1 MATHGQTTDDLLSKL
16 AEDIETDEQME
27 GLGRSLGFKH
37 AAISRYTET
46 NRLEGRVTCKGTR
59 DILFDWRQTVE
70 PADQHPRLKQAL
82 IDAHLVMLA
91 ETHLEGASSTPDI
104 FGKKISESLTVG
116 RCREKLRHKYLDKL
130 CKIQLKPWDKS
141 DYAEL
146 KDLHTVVTM
155 MRKDSSGRDTK
166 KKEELEGSVDK
177 IFSTKVNGR
186 LPSRI
191 LISAPAGVG
200 KTTAVAKIAY
210 DWAQEK
216 KESALEQLP
225 LLFAVKFRN
234 TSHRTS
240 IGEAIKT
247 QLLSDVQDLSPD
259 GIESFIR
266 ENEEIC
272 HIILDGLDEYA
283 GISSLNNIVSVIRC
297 DEFPQCRVLVT
308 TRPHLESYFNQNDLP
323 RVYTKM
329 WIEGFSMES
338 SKEYIDRFFKL
349 NLSDEKGEQL
359 KEYLNDQP
367 LIDELAKTPLFCLM
381 ICHLWSE
388 DQLGS
393 NVSTQTDLF
402 DSVNKFLMHHANARS
417 GLTFTHKNL
426 KGIINEVGR
435 VALYGLLDDAKKLIF
450 TPQDFRRVPH
460 ILDKACDL
468 GIVSK
473 TTVPITN
480 LPQSD
485 ETTSTQIEFY
495 HKLAQEHSAGKFIAS
510 ETWRILF
517 RLRVS
522 KLDRI
527 LWKINSNIG
536 DYEQL
541 IRFAAGTD
549 RHLGIRIM
557 EALLANENLE
567 ENERYRIL
575 LDCSSESKDNGG
587 DMSSLVQRC
596 VTAQSIILKSP
607 TIYTVVGLRNLPKQ
621 LQREVRT
628 MRFMDS
634 VLTNDTT
641 TRLWSCLRSFNSL
654 NHLYISDSS
663 LSFPSSSIELSSVTK
678 LSAEKVTSR
687 CYKGLISSLPGLVNI
702 DITMDDAEGDIFQIT
717 AGLQQTGGQR
727 LERIILRRFPLSLP
741 TRSVIRPGL
750 LFEKHTDGMKIIKL
764 DGSGEKNEE
773 GCLELLESLAY
784 LASLTY
790 LQLKFLDGWSFNFK
804 TTFGIEVSMGCVEV
818 SKKYCFT
825 NKLRLFDK

>member
-27 GLGRSLGFKH
+27 SLGRSLGFKH
-37 AAISRYTET
+37 AALSRYTET

-59 DILFDWRQTVE
+59 DMLFDWRQTVE

-91 ETHLEGASSTPDI
+91 ETHLEGASRTPDI

-116 RCREKLRHKYLDKL
+116 QCREKLRHRYLDKL

-141 DYAEL
+141 NYAEL

-155 MRKDSSGRDTK
+155 MMKDSIGRDTQ
-166 KKEELEGSVDK
+166 KKEELEGYVDK

-210 DWAQEK
+210 DWAEEK
-216 KESALEQLP
+216 KESALEHLP
-225 LLFAVKFRN
+225 LLFVVKFRN
-234 TSHRTS
+234 TSHRTT
-240 IGEAIKT
+240 IGEAIKF
-247 QLLSDVQDLSPD
+247 QLLSDVDDLTPK

-266 ENEEIC
+266 RNQGIC

-283 GISSLNNIVSVIRC
+283 GISSTSNIISVIRC
-297 DEFPQCRVLVT
+297 EEFPESRILVT
-308 TRPHLESYFNQNDLP
+308 TRPHLESYFNQDDLP

-338 SKEYIDRFFKL
+338 SREYIDRFFT
-349 NLSDEKGEQL
+349 LSSIDEKGGKL

-367 LIDELAKTPLFCLM
+367 LIDELVKTPLFCLM

-393 NVSTQTDLF
+393 GVSTQTDLF

-426 KGIINEVGR
+426 EGIVNEIGR

-450 TPQDFRRVPH
+450 TPQDFRRVPG

-527 LWKINSNIG
+527 LRKINSNIG

-557 EALLANENLE
+557 ETLLANENLE

-575 LDCSSESKDNGG
+575 LDCSSESTDSGG

-607 TIYTVVGLRNLPKQ
+607 TIYTVVGLQNLPKR

-628 MRFMDS
+628 MRFMES
-634 VLTNDTT
+634 VLTADV
-641 TRLWSCLRSFNSL
+641 TRRMWSCLKLFPSL
-654 NHLYISDSS
+654 NTINITDSS
-663 LSFPSSSIELSSVTK
+663 LSFPSSLPKLSSFTH
-678 LSAEKVTSR
+678 LSGERMTPSS
-687 CYKGLISSLPGLVNI
+687 YKSVLSSLPNARELNVSIAIEDTSNTFEI
-702 DITMDDAEGDIFQIT
+702 TTDTKRMEQIVYRQHDINTINVT
-717 AGLQQTGGQR
+717 LQQCVSQSLGEVNLGLKSGG
-727 LERIILRRFPLSLP
+727 LA
-741 TRSVIRPGL
+741 L
-750 LFEKHTDGMKIIKL
+750 LFGEQSRNQHL
-764 DGSGEKNEE
+764 LSVSGDMGRYGETLVDLFVKTTQ
-773 GCLELLESLAY
+773 
-784 LASLTY
+784 LTY
-790 LQLKFLDGWSFNFK
+790 LNSP
-804 TTFGIEVSMGCVEV
+804 
-818 SKKYCFT
+818 
-825 NKLRLFDK
+825 

>member
-1 MATHGQTTDDLLSKL
+1 MAIHGGTTDNLLSKL
-16 AEDIETDEQME
+16 AEEIETGEQME
-27 GLGRSLGFKH
+27 TLGRSLGFKT
-37 AAISRYTET
+37 AAIKRYTET
-46 NRLEGRVTCKGTR
+46 NRLEGRVTCRGTR
-59 DILFDWRQTVE
+59 DMLFDWRQRVE
-70 PADQHPRLKQAL
+70 PSDQHPRLKQAL
-82 IDAHLVMLA
+82 IDANLIMLA
-91 ETHLEGASSTPDI
+91 ETYLKGTSSTPDT

-116 RCREKLRHKYLDKL
+116 RCREKLKHKYLDKM

-141 DYAEL
+141 DYADL

-155 MRKDSSGRDTK
+155 MTKDSSGGDTK
-166 KKEELEGSVDK
+166 KIEELEGSVDK

-191 LISAPAGVG
+191 LVSAPAGVG

-210 DWAQEK
+210 DWAEERK
-216 KESALEQLP
+216 DSALENLP

-247 QLLSDVQDLSPD
+247 QLLSDVHDLSPD

-283 GISSLNNIVSVIRC
+283 GISSQNNIVSVIRC

-308 TRPHLESYFNQNDLP
+308 TRPHLESFFNKDDLP

-329 WIEGFSMES
+329 WIEGFSRES
-338 SKEYIDRFFKL
+338 SREYIDRFFTL
-349 NLSDEKGEQL
+349 TSSDEKGEQL
-359 KEYLNDQP
+359 KDYLNDQP
-367 LIDELAKTPLFCLM
+367 LIDELVKTPLFCLM
-381 ICHLWSE
+381 ICQLWSE

-402 DSVNKFLMHHANARS
+402 DSVNIFLMHHANDRS
-417 GLTFTHKNL
+417 RLTFTHKNL
-426 KGIINEVGR
+426 KRMVKEIGR
-435 VALYGLLDDAKKLIF
+435 VALYGLLDDAQKLIF
-450 TPQDFRRVPH
+450 TLRDFRRVPR
-460 ILDKACDL
+460 ILDKACEL

-480 LPQSD
+480 IPQSD

-495 HKLAQEHSAGKFIAS
+495 HKSAQEHSAGKFIAS
-510 ETWRILF
+510 ETRRLLL

-575 LDCSSESKDNGG
+575 LDCSSESKDSGG

-596 VTAQSIILKSP
+596 VTAQSMILKSP
-607 TIYTVVGLRNLPKQ
+607 TIYTVVGLRNLPKR

-628 MRFMDS
+628 ITFKES
-634 VLTNDTT
+634 VLSTDV
-641 TRLWSCLRSFNSL
+641 TRRMWSCLTLFPSL
-654 NHLYISDSS
+654 HTISIADSS
-663 LSFPSSSIELSSVTK
+663 LGFPSSLPELPSFTC
-678 LSAEKVTSR
+678 LSAKRMTPS
-687 CYKGLISSLPGLVNI
+687 CYKSVLSSLPIARKLNVSIAIEDTNNTFEITTDTKHMKKDVNRQHDINTINVTLQRCVSQSLGEVNLGLKY
-702 DITMDDAEGDIFQIT
+702 G
-717 AGLQQTGGQR
+717 GLA
-727 LERIILRRFPLSLP
+727 
-741 TRSVIRPGL
+741 L
-750 LFEKHTDGMKIIKL
+750 LFGEQSRNQHL
-764 DGSGEKNEE
+764 LSVSGDMGKYGEPLVDLFVKTTQ
-773 GCLELLESLAY
+773 
-784 LASLTY
+784 LTY
-790 LQLKFLDGWSFNFK
+790 LNSP
-804 TTFGIEVSMGCVEV
+804 
-818 SKKYCFT
+818 
-825 NKLRLFDK
+825 

>member
-1 MATHGQTTDDLLSKL
+1 MMATHSGTTDDLLSKL
-16 AEDIETDEQME
+16 AEDIETGEQME

-37 AAISRYTET
+37 AAVNRYTET
-46 NRLEGRVTCKGTR
+46 NNKGDRATCKGTR
-59 DILFDWRQTVE
+59 DMLFDWRQTVE
-70 PADQHPRLKQAL
+70 PAFQHSRLKQAL

-91 ETHLEGASSTPDI
+91 KTHLEGVSSTPDI

-116 RCREKLRHKYLDKL
+116 QCREKLRHRYLDKL
-130 CKIQLKPWDKS
+130 CKIQLRPWDKS
-141 DYAEL
+141 NYAEL

-155 MRKDSSGRDTK
+155 MRKDSSGKNTK

-225 LLFAVKFRN
+225 LLFAVRFRN
-234 TSHRTS
+234 TGHMTS
-240 IGEAIKT
+240 IGEAIKA
-247 QLLSDVQDLSPD
+247 QLLSDVHDLKPD
-259 GIESFIR
+259 DIESFIR
-266 ENEEIC
+266 ENQEIC

-297 DEFPQCRVLVT
+297 DEFPQCRVLIT
-308 TRPHLESYFNQNDLP
+308 TRPHLESYFNHDDLP

-338 SKEYIDRFFKL
+338 SREYIDRFFTL
-349 NLSDEKGEQL
+349 SSSDEKRDKL

-367 LIDELAKTPLFCLM
+367 LIDELVKTPLFCLM

-393 NVSTQTDLF
+393 DVSTQTDLF
-402 DSVNKFLMHHANARS
+402 DSVNTFLMHHANARS

-426 KGIINEVGR
+426 NGIVNEIGR

-450 TPQDFRRVPH
+450 TLRDFRRVPC
-460 ILDKACDL
+460 ILDKACEI

-557 EALLANENLE
+557 EALLANEHLE

-575 LDCSSESKDNGG
+575 LDCSSESKDSGG
-587 DMSSLVQRC
+587 NMSSLVQRC
-596 VTAQSIILKSP
+596 VTAQSMILKSP
-607 TIYTVVGLRNLPKQ
+607 TMYTVVGLQNLPKP
-621 LQREVRT
+621 LQREVKT
-628 MRFMDS
+628 MRFVES
-634 VLTNDTT
+634 VLTADVA
-641 TRLWSCLRSFNSL
+641 RRMWSCLK
-654 NHLYISDSS
+654 
-663 LSFPSSSIELSSVTK
+663 SFPNLHTISIRDTSVSVPSFLPELPSVTRLLAK
-678 LSAEKVTSR
+678 RITPSCYTSV
-687 CYKGLISSLPGLVNI
+687 L
-702 DITMDDAEGDIFQIT
+702 
-717 AGLQQTGGQR
+717 
-727 LERIILRRFPLSLP
+727 LSLP
-741 TRSVIRPGL
+741 HARELDVSIVIENTSNTFEMKTDTNRMNQIVHSPPDLQTIKVTLQQCVSQSVGEVNLGLKSGGLAL
-750 LFEKHTDGMKIIKL
+750 LFGEQSRNQHL
-764 DGSGEKNEE
+764 LSVSGDMGRYGETLVDLFVKTTQ
-773 GCLELLESLAY
+773 
-784 LASLTY
+784 LTY
-790 LQLKFLDGWSFNFK
+790 LNSP
-804 TTFGIEVSMGCVEV
+804 
-818 SKKYCFT
+818 
-825 NKLRLFDK
+825 

>member
-37 AAISRYTET
+37 AAIRRYTET

-59 DILFDWRQTVE
+59 DMLFDWRQTVE

-91 ETHLEGASSTPDI
+91 ETHLEGASSTRDI

-116 RCREKLRHKYLDKL
+116 QCREKLRHRYLTKL
-130 CKIQLKPWDKS
+130 CKIQLKPWDNS

-155 MRKDSSGRDTK
+155 MKKDSSGRDSK
-166 KKEELEGSVDK
+166 KKVELEGSVDK
-177 IFSTKVNGR
+177 IFSTKVNGK

-191 LISAPAGVG
+191 FISAPAGVG

-210 DWAQEK
+210 DWAQEE
-216 KESALEQLP
+216 KESALEHLP
-225 LLFAVKFRN
+225 LLFVVKFRN
-234 TSHRTS
+234 TSHKTS
-240 IGEAIKT
+240 IGEAIIS
-247 QLLSDVQDLSPD
+247 QLLSDVDDLTPE

-266 ENEEIC
+266 RNQDIC

-283 GISSLNNIVSVIRC
+283 GITSSSNIVSVIRC
-297 DEFPQCRVLVT
+297 EEFPQSRVLVT
-308 TRPHLESYFNQNDLP
+308 TRPHLEGYFNQDDLP

-329 WIEGFSMES
+329 WIEGFSMGS
-338 SKEYIDRFFKL
+338 SIEYIDRFFT
-349 NLSDEKGEQL
+349 LSSNDEKGRKL
-359 KEYLNDQP
+359 KKYLNDQP
-367 LIDELAKTPLFCLM
+367 LIDELVKTPLFCLM

-393 NVSTQTDLF
+393 HVSTQTDLF

-417 GLTFTHKNL
+417 GLTFTNKNL
-426 KGIINEVGR
+426 EGIVNEIGR

-450 TPQDFRRVPH
+450 TPQDFRRVPR
-460 ILDKACDL
+460 ILDKACNL

-495 HKLAQEHSAGKFIAS
+495 HKLAQEHSAGKFISS

-527 LWKINSNIG
+527 LRKINSNIG

-557 EALLANENLE
+557 EALLANEKLE

-575 LDCSSESKDNGG
+575 LDCSSESTDSGG

-607 TIYTVVGLRNLPKQ
+607 TIYTVVGLQNLPKR

-628 MRFMDS
+628 MRFMES
-634 VLTNDTT
+634 VLTTDV
-641 TRLWSCLRSFNSL
+641 TRRMWSCLTLFPSL
-654 NHLYISDSS
+654 NTINITDSS
-663 LSFPSSSIELSSVTK
+663 LSFPSSLPRLSSFTH
-678 LSAEKVTSR
+678 LSGERMTPSS
-687 CYKGLISSLPGLVNI
+687 YKSVLSSLPNARELNVSIAIEDTSNTFEITSDAKRMKKIVYRQHDMNTINVTLLPCVSQSLGEVNLGLKS
-702 DITMDDAEGDIFQIT
+702 G
-717 AGLQQTGGQR
+717 GLA
-727 LERIILRRFPLSLP
+727 
-741 TRSVIRPGL
+741 L
-750 LFEKHTDGMKIIKL
+750 LFGEQSRNQHL
-764 DGSGEKNEE
+764 LSVSGDMGRYGEILVDLFVKTTQ
-773 GCLELLESLAY
+773 
-784 LASLTY
+784 LTY
-790 LQLKFLDGWSFNFK
+790 LNSP
-804 TTFGIEVSMGCVEV
+804 
-818 SKKYCFT
+818 
-825 NKLRLFDK
+825 

>member
-1 MATHGQTTDDLLSKL
+1 MYLPGVFCLLTYR
-16 AEDIETDEQME
+16 I
-27 GLGRSLGFKH
+27 
-37 AAISRYTET
+37 
-46 NRLEGRVTCKGTR
+46 
-59 DILFDWRQTVE
+59 ILYF
-70 PADQHPRLKQAL
+70 P
-82 IDAHLVMLA
+82 
-91 ETHLEGASSTPDI
+91 SDI

-155 MRKDSSGRDTK
+155 TRKDSSGRDTK
-166 KKEELEGSVDK
+166 KKEELKGSVDE
-177 IFSTKVNGR
+177 ILSTKVNGR

-210 DWAQEK
+210 DWAKEK
-216 KESALEQLP
+216 EESALEQLP

-308 TRPHLESYFNQNDLP
+308 TRPHLESYFNQDDLP

-329 WIEGFSMES
+329 WIEGFSMER

-359 KEYLNDQP
+359 KEYLKDQP
-367 LIDELAKTPLFCLM
+367 LFGELAKTPLFCLM

-393 NVSTQTDLF
+393 DVSTQTDLF
-402 DSVNKFLMHHANARS
+402 DSVNKFLMHHANARLGS
-417 GLTFTHKNL
+417 TTSRLTFTHKNL
-426 KGIINEVGR
+426 NRIVKEIGR

-450 TPQDFRRVPH
+450 TLPDFRKIPH
-460 ILDKACDL
+460 ILDKACEL
-468 GIVSK
+468 GIISK

-510 ETWRILF
+510 ATRRLLL

-536 DYEQL
+536 DYEEL
-541 IRFAAGTD
+541 IRFAAGTN

-557 EALLANENLE
+557 EALLANEHLE
-567 ENERYRIL
+567 GKERYRIL
-575 LDCSSESKDNGG
+575 LDCSSESKDSGG
-587 DMSSLVQRC
+587 NMSSLVQRC

-607 TIYTVVGLRNLPKQ
+607 TMYTVVGLKNLPKQ
-621 LQREVRT
+621 LQHEVRT
-628 MRFMDS
+628 MRFVES
-634 VLTNDTT
+634 VLTADV
-641 TRLWSCLRSFNSL
+641 TRRMWSCLKTFPNL
-654 NHLYISDSS
+654 HTISIRDTS
-663 LSFPSSSIELSSVTK
+663 LSVPSPLPKLSSFTK
-678 LSAEKVTSR
+678 LSADKMTPS
-687 CYKGLISSLPGLVNI
+687 CYQNV
-702 DITMDDAEGDIFQIT
+702 
-717 AGLQQTGGQR
+717 
-727 LERIILRRFPLSLP
+727 
-741 TRSVIRPGL
+741 
-750 LFEKHTDGMKIIKL
+750 
-764 DGSGEKNEE
+764 
-773 GCLELLESLAY
+773 
-784 LASLTY
+784 LASLPNARGLNVSIAIEDTSNTFEITTDTKRMQQIVY
-790 LQLKFLDGWSFNFK
+790 RQHDINTINVTLQQCVSQSLGEVNLGLKSRGLALLFGGQSRNQHLLSVSGDMGRYGETLVDLLAK
-804 TTFGIEVSMGCVEV
+804 TTQL
-818 SKKYCFT
+818 T
-825 NKLRLFDK
+825 NLNSP

>member
-1 MATHGQTTDDLLSKL
+1 M
-16 AEDIETDEQME
+16 
-27 GLGRSLGFKH
+27 R
-37 AAISRYTET
+37 
-46 NRLEGRVTCKGTR
+46 
-59 DILFDWRQTVE
+59 
-70 PADQHPRLKQAL
+70 
-82 IDAHLVMLA
+82 
-91 ETHLEGASSTPDI
+91 
-104 FGKKISESLTVG
+104 
-116 RCREKLRHKYLDKL
+116 
-130 CKIQLKPWDKS
+130 PWDKS
-141 DYAEL
+141 NYAEL

-200 KTTAVAKIAY
+200 KTTAVAKMAY
-210 DWAQEK
+210 DWAQEE

-225 LLFAVKFRN
+225 LLFVVKFRN
-234 TSHRTS
+234 TGQRTS

-247 QLLSDVQDLSPD
+247 QLLSDVHDLTPD

-266 ENEEIC
+266 ENQEIC

-297 DEFPQCRVLVT
+297 DEFPQCRVLIT
-308 TRPHLESYFNQNDLP
+308 TRPHLESYFNQDDLP

-329 WIEGFSMES
+329 WIEGFSLES
-338 SKEYIDRFFKL
+338 SREYIDRFFT
-349 NLSDEKGEQL
+349 LSSSDQKRDEL

-367 LIDELAKTPLFCLM
+367 LIDELVKTPLFCLM

-393 NVSTQTDLF
+393 DVSTQTDLF
-402 DSVNKFLMHHANARS
+402 DNVNKFLMYHANTRS

-426 KGIINEVGR
+426 NEMVEEIGR
-435 VALYGLLDDAKKLIF
+435 VALYGLLDDSKKLIF
-450 TPQDFRRVPH
+450 TPRDFRRVPR
-460 ILDKACDL
+460 ILDKACEL

-473 TTVPITN
+473 TTVPITS

-495 HKLAQEHSAGKFIAS
+495 HKLAQEHSAGKFIAT
-510 ETWRILF
+510 ETWRLLLC
-517 RLRVS
+517 LRVS

-541 IRFAAGTD
+541 IRFAAGTN

-557 EALLANENLE
+557 EALLSNEHLE

-575 LDCSSESKDNGG
+575 LDCSSESKDSRGN
-587 DMSSLVQRC
+587 MSSMVQRC

-607 TIYTVVGLRNLPKQ
+607 TMYTVVGLEKLPKQ

-628 MRFMDS
+628 MRFVES
-634 VLTNDTT
+634 VLPADV
-641 TRLWSCLRSFNSL
+641 TRRMWSCLKLFPSL
-654 NHLYISDSS
+654 NTINITDSS
-663 LSFPSSSIELSSVTK
+663 LSFPSSLPKLSSFTN
-678 LSAEKVTSR
+678 LSADKMTPS
-687 CYKGLISSLPGLVNI
+687 CYQNVLSSLPNARDLNVSIAIEDTSNTFEITTDTKRMKQIVYRQHDINTINVTLQQCVSQSLGEVNLGLKSGGLALLFGEQSRNQHLLSVSGDMGRYGEILVDLFVKTTKLPYLNSPPFALKVKSGKPETADEDCIGIVQNI
-702 DITMDDAEGDIFQIT
+702 ISEKFGINPRIERAHRDGKPSTDPNHPRHILFKLLSFRDKVAIMKSARSTLANESYFVVDDLTKEDLAEKRRYSQEVKRLYQQGTKLKFT
-717 AGLQQTGGQR
+717 AGKWRHRNG
-727 LERIILRRFPLSLP
+727 
-741 TRSVIRPGL
+741 
-750 LFEKHTDGMKIIKL
+750 
-764 DGSGEKNEE
+764 
-773 GCLELLESLAY
+773 
-784 LASLTY
+784 
-790 LQLKFLDGWSFNFK
+790 
-804 TTFGIEVSMGCVEV
+804 TTFD
-818 SKKYCFT
+818 FT
-825 NKLRLFDK
+825 QTCQAEAEL

>member
-37 AAISRYTET
+37 ADIRRYTET

-59 DILFDWRQTVE
+59 DMLFDWRQTVE

-91 ETHLEGASSTPDI
+91 ETHLEGASSTRDI

-116 RCREKLRHKYLDKL
+116 QCREKLRHKYLNKL

-155 MRKDSSGRDTK
+155 MRKDSSGRDSK

-200 KTTAVAKIAY
+200 KTTAVAKMAY

-216 KESALEQLP
+216 KESALEHLP

-308 TRPHLESYFNQNDLP
+308 TRPHLESYFNQDDLP

-367 LIDELAKTPLFCLM
+367 LIDELAKTPLFCFM
-381 ICHLWSE
+381 ICHLWSA

-417 GLTFTHKNL
+417 GSTMSRLEFTNDNL
-426 KGIINEVGR
+426 SRIVNEIGR

-450 TPQDFRRVPH
+450 TLRDFRRVPR
-460 ILDKACDL
+460 ILDKACEL

-510 ETWRILF
+510 VTWRVLF
-517 RLRVS
+517 WLRVS
-522 KLDRI
+522 MLDRI
-527 LWKINSNIG
+527 FWKINSNIG

-541 IRFAAGTD
+541 IRFASGTD
-549 RHLGIRIM
+549 RNLGIRIM
-557 EALLANENLE
+557 EAILANEHLE

-575 LDCSSESKDNGG
+575 LDCSSESKESGA

-596 VTAQSIILKSP
+596 ITAQSIILKSP
-607 TIYTVVGLRNLPKQ
+607 TIYTVVGLRNLPKR
-621 LQREVRT
+621 LQREVKT
-628 MRFMDS
+628 MRFTES
-634 VLTNDTT
+634 VLTTDV
-641 TRLWSCLRSFNSL
+641 TRRMWSCLTLFPSL
-654 NHLYISDSS
+654 NTINITDFS
-663 LSFPSSSIELSSVTK
+663 LSFPSSLPTLSSFTH
-678 LSAEKVTSR
+678 LSGERMTPSS
-687 CYKGLISSLPGLVNI
+687 YKSVLSSLPNARELNVSIAIEDTSSTFEITSDAKRMKEKLYRQHDMNVTLQHCVSQSMGEVNLRLKSGGL
-702 DITMDDAEGDIFQIT
+702 A
-717 AGLQQTGGQR
+717 
-727 LERIILRRFPLSLP
+727 
-741 TRSVIRPGL
+741 L
-750 LFEKHTDGMKIIKL
+750 LFEDQSRNQHL
-764 DGSGEKNEE
+764 LSVSGDMGRYGDTTVDLFVKTTQ
-773 GCLELLESLAY
+773 LAY
-784 LASLTY
+784 IHST
-790 LQLKFLDGWSFNFK
+790 
-804 TTFGIEVSMGCVEV
+804 
-818 SKKYCFT
+818 
-825 NKLRLFDK
+825 